1 MKVRCG
7 FEWHVQLDT
16 SKLFCGCDS
25 KISDKIDYTIERV
38 LRASAGESGVKDV
51 SASFEEERHRKVFY
65 LGSRDSSCLVEADEE
80 PPHKLNE
87 EALQIAVNIA
97 TALKMKIFEN
107 IIFMRKTIV
116 DGSNTSGFQRTALLG
131 MDGEFRDKKKNIK
144 IKTLMLEE
152 DSARKEKEDQNS
164 ISYKLDRLGVPLVEI
179 STDVIDTDENEAK
192 EIALE
197 FGTFTRLFKVKRG
210 IGTIRQDIN
219 LSVEGGSRVELKG
232 FQNLRQM
239 EKVILNEGQR
249 QQNLLKIIKE
259 KGHLKSLL
267 NENQITEISGFLKG
281 TESRIIKEAIANK
294 NKILAVKLPEMKGLL
309 GSLIQMNK
317 TFGAEI
323 SDYLKI
329 RNGAGIIHSDE
340 LPGYGISETEKL
352 SVERVLGCETRDAFM
367 FSIVK
372 DEESGKEVVKN
383 AICRLKELLTE
394 VPSEVRVVNDD
405 GTNSFLRP
413 IGGEARLYVETDLPL
428 IRINK
433 QIFEKAKIYK
443 DISIEKL
450 GKEYGMDEETVN
462 LLIKENKLNLAIKLR
477 EDLKV
482 SPKDIIKVMIN
493 DAKYIKNKFGVEIND
508 ETLIYLLKKI
518 SRNEISRD
526 SSRFIL
532 EALASGDC
540 KAVDECIS
548 KHKLQRVPEGTL
560 RKEVKNI
567 ETSLKTKDPVKII
580 TSLREK
586 FGFSFDASDV
596 VKILKEDD
604 TK

>member
-1 MKVRCG
+1 
-7 FEWHVQLDT
+7 
-16 SKLFCGCDS
+16 
-25 KISDKIDYTIERV
+25 
-38 LRASAGESGVKDV
+38 
-51 SASFEEERHRKVFY
+51 
-65 LGSRDSSCLVEADEE
+65 
-80 PPHKLNE
+80 
-87 EALQIAVNIA
+87 
-97 TALKMKIFEN
+97 
-107 IIFMRKTIV
+107 
-116 DGSNTSGFQRTALLG
+116 RTALLG

-267 NENQITEISGFLKG
+267 NEKQITEISGLLKG

-340 LPGYGISETEKL
+340 LPGYGISEIEKL
-352 SVERVLGCETRDAFM
+352 SIEKALGCETGDAFM
-367 FSIVK
+367 LSIVK

-508 ETLIYLLKKI
+508 ETLILLLKKI

-526 SSRFIL
+526 SPRFIL
-532 EALASGDC
+532 EAIASGDC
-540 KAVDECIS
+540 KTVDECIS
-548 KHKLQRVPEGTL
+548 KHKLQRVPEETL